1 MPDLVDCIV
10 GGCISVIFIALATI
24 TGCVAL
30 GILSSFVFVAR
41 EAWWDWQERRKEH
54 EIRSEQV
61 ER

>member
-10 GGCISVIFIALATI
+10 GGCISVIFIALAVVV
-24 TGCVAL
+24 GGVAL
-30 GILSSFVFVAR
+30 GVLGAFIFTAR

>member
-1 MPDLVDCIV
+1 MCGIVDSVV
-10 GGCISVIFIALATI
+10 GGCISAIFIALAVVI
-24 TGCVAL
+24 GCIAL
-30 GILSSFVFVAR
+30 GMLGSFVFAVR